1 VTVWKF
7 QHRIALWMG
16 LCATGALVLFALG
29 TLLILR
35 PGLMRLMDEEL
46 AEEAIE
52 FQTAWSESPASL
64 DKWINHPWLGWRIV
78 RADGVVMNVGLQ
90 LSDDLVR
97 RAAASRGPRNERD
110 AGQRWRVQAFPL
122 GGETLVL
129 GHNHAMVDVLVNRLL
144 WAYLYTLP
152 IAVAM
157 IALLGSWAGRRAI
170 GPLGRLAHEVETI
183 GPRDLD
189 RRVPVPAASDALQ
202 QLAVGFNAMLARLQQ
217 AFAQSRNFAGD
228 ASHELRTPLTI
239 MRGEVESLLRAPGMT
254 ADARGQLVSLQ
265 EEIARLDRVTEHL
278 LQLARFDAGQGLGQ
292 RVQLNLSQLIAEI
305 MEDAELLAAAR
316 EVRLE
321 LGLEPDVTI
330 WGDVDHLRRLL
341 FNLLDNATRYNRPG
355 GYVRCV
361 LSADLATARLTLTN
375 SGQPI
380 PPEKRARLFE
390 RFYRAT
396 REGADTGGHGL
407 GLSLARQIA
416 RAHGGELQL
425 GEAGAEEVTFELSL
439 PRGEPSATVGP
450 DDPVRP
456 LAPPPDPPASPSGA
470 SSPVA

>member
-1 VTVWKF
+1 
-7 QHRIALWMG
+7 MG

-52 FQTAWSESPASL
+52 FQAAWSESPEAVTE
-64 DKWINHPWLGWRIV
+64 WIHHPWLGWRIV
-78 RADGVVMNVGLQ
+78 RADGVVLPGGLH
-90 LSDDLVR
+90 LSDEIVR
-97 RAAASRGPRNERD
+97 RAAVNRGPHNERD
-110 AGQRWRVQAFPL
+110 AAQDWRVQAFPL
-122 GGETLVL
+122 GEDTLVL
-129 GHNHAMVDVLVNRLL
+129 GHNHAVADALVNRLL
-144 WAYLYTLP
+144 RAYAYALP
-152 IAVAM
+152 LVIAI

-189 RRVPVPAASDALQ
+189 RRVPVPTANDALQ
-202 QLAVGFNAMLARLQQ
+202 QLAVVFNAMLARLQQ
-217 AFAQSRNFAGD
+217 AFTQSRNFAGD

-239 MRGEVESLLRAPGMT
+239 MRGEVESLLRTPGMT
-254 ADARGQLVSLQ
+254 ADVRGRLVSLQ
-265 EEIARLDRVTEHL
+265 EEIARLDRITEHL

-292 RVQLNLSQLIAEI
+292 RVELNLSKLIAEI
-305 MEDAELLAAAR
+305 MEDAELLSAAR

-321 LGLEPDVTI
+321 TALEPGVTI
-330 WGDVDHLRRLL
+330 MGDADHLRRLL

-361 LSADLATARLTLTN
+361 LSADLTTARLTLTN

-380 PPEKRARLFE
+380 PPEMRDRLFE

-396 REGADTGGHGL
+396 RDDKDTGGHGL

-425 GEAGAEEVTFELSL
+425 GEAGAGEVTFELSL
-439 PRGEPSATVGP
+439 PRGDAPGEAGP
-450 DDPVRP
+450 DGPTRP
-456 LAPPPDPPASPSGA
+456 TAPPPDQPASPSGV
-470 SSPVA
+470 SSPAA